1 MGGSQSVESVNDVEI
16 NQKIENTSSTTNIKE
31 DLAIANYSKDSLKN
45 NYTKLIT
52 NITAMS
58 ISEAMSKDKAT
69 IKSNNAAIFKFD
81 NKVGTIVMKAD
92 GSDCIRRNDGNCEIN
107 PCETEKISI
116 KVFQN
121 NASDRKII
129 KKMQSEISSDI
140 SSTVSRAT
148 MSVIDQAVQK
158 VKDYADTQIL
168 ALKND
173 LKAGAAA
180 TAESKGESTDE
191 GSITGSVDNAIDAV
205 ASMLGASISTVS
217 YNDIINSHT

>member
-92 GSDCIRRNDGNCEIN
+92 GSDCIEEMMVIVKLIRVKQKKFQLRYF
-107 PCETEKISI
+107 KIMHQI
-116 KVFQN
+116 ERLLKRCN
-121 NASDRKII
+121 
-129 KKMQSEISSDI
+129 
-140 SSTVSRAT
+140 
-148 MSVIDQAVQK
+148 QK
-158 VKDYADTQIL
+158 
-168 ALKND
+168 
-173 LKAGAAA
+173 
-180 TAESKGESTDE
+180 
-191 GSITGSVDNAIDAV
+191 
-205 ASMLGASISTVS
+205 
-217 YNDIINSHT
+217 